1 MVSLL
6 DQLPNVLMRCLGTRM
21 NAADGESQVD
31 LERFRPLLSL
41 LVRTKVD
48 RKLVGLVDLSGIV
61 QQTMLDAFQSRE
73 KLRDRTHQEVAAWL
87 RRSLSNNLIDEIRK
101 LHAWGRNPGAEVSI
115 EAALGDSSAHF
126 DHFLAHSD
134 LCPAQLCQELE
145 QQLRLAER
153 LQQLPE
159 PQRRAIELH
168 RLQNRSLDETAAE
181 LQRTKAAVAG
191 LLRRGMHQLR
201 ELMAQ

>member
-1 MVSLL
+1 MTGLTIVRSI
-6 DQLPNVLMRCLGTRM
+6 RSRLGMGSKVTRI
-21 NAADGESQVD
+21 DGESFSQ

-48 RKLVGLVDLSGIV
+48 RKLVGKVDLSGVV

-73 KLRDRTHQEVAAWL
+73 KLHDRTDQEVVAWL
-87 RRSLSNNLIDEIRK
+87 RRSLVNNLIDEVRR
-101 LHAWGRNPGAEVSI
+101 LHAWGRNPVAEVSI

-134 LCPAQLCQELE
+134 LCPAQRCQELE
-145 QQLRLAER
+145 QHLRLAER
-153 LQQLPE
+153 LLQLPE

-168 RLQNRSLDETAAE
+168 RLQDRSLDQTAEE
-181 LQRTKAAVAG
+181 LGRTKAAIAG
-191 LLRRGMHQLR
+191 LLRRGMHRLR
-201 ELMAQ
+201 ELMLQ

>member
-1 MVSLL
+1 MGSKV
-6 DQLPNVLMRCLGTRM
+6 TRI
-21 NAADGESQVD
+21 DGESFSQ

-48 RKLVGLVDLSGIV
+48 RKLVGKVDLSGVV

-73 KLRDRTHQEVAAWL
+73 KLHDRTDQEVVAWL
-87 RRSLSNNLIDEIRK
+87 RRSLANNLIDEVRR
-101 LHAWGRNPGAEVSI
+101 LHAWGRNPVAEVSI

-134 LCPAQLCQELE
+134 LCPAQRCQELE

-153 LQQLPE
+153 LLELPE

-168 RLQNRSLDETAAE
+168 RLQDRSLDQTAEE
-181 LQRTKAAVAG
+181 LGKTKAAIAG
-191 LLRRGMHQLR
+191 LLRRGMHRLR
-201 ELMAQ
+201 ELMLQ